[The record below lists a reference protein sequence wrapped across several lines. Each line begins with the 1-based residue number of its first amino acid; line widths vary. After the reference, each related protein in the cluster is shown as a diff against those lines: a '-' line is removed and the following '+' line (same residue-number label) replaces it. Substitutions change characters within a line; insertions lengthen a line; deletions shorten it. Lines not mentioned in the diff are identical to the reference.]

1 MIHLIYNILF
11 SLFFIISA
19 PYYFW
24 KMWRRGN
31 WQNKFFE
38 RFGLYN
44 NQFKKRICHKPVVWF
59 HAVSVGEVNICIRL
73 VKEIFPKLK
82 NYKIVV
88 STTTSTGMEGLL
100 RGLPDEVEKIYYPI
114 DFFFSVSRAF
124 NVIRPTFIVIVEAEI
139 WPNFLWTAQKKDVPV
154 FLVNARLSERSF
166 NGYQRFGILFKEI
179 FKSFAAVGCCDE
191 KDRERLIKLGCKP
204 ENVLITGNLK
214 FDTSIVIGEGKLDVK
229 GLLNKIGVPPYAK
242 IIVGGSTHNGEEE
255 ILARIF
261 ISLKKQFP
269 DLFLILVPR
278 HFERT
283 KSVVE
288 VLENLKIPFVLR
300 TEISQEKHYEPGS
313 IQCLVVNTTGEL
325 KEFYKVATAVFVGK
339 SLTAEG
345 GQNPI
350 EPAALG
356 KPIVFGP
363 NMQNFSAI
371 VKILLN
377 RQAAIQ
383 VKDEPQ
389 LEAVFQRIL
398 KDSEFAKKVGD
409 NALKVINENRGA
421 IEKTMSMMFNVL
433 KEKGIEIS

>member
-1 MIHLIYNILF
+1 MIRLVYNIIFL
-11 SLFFIISA
+11 LFFILSA

-31 WQNKFFE
+31 WQYKFFE
-38 RFGLYN
+38 RFGFYN
-44 NQFKKRICHKPVVWF
+44 SQFRKRICDKPVVWF

-73 VKEIFPKLK
+73 IKETMPKLRNFK
-82 NYKIVV
+82 FVV

-100 RGLPDEVEKIYYPI
+100 KGLPEVVEKIYYPI

-124 NVIRPTFIVIVEAEI
+124 KLINPKFIVIVEAEI
-139 WPNFLWTAQKKDVPV
+139 WPNFLWTAQKKDIPV

-166 NGYQRFGILFKEI
+166 NGYQRFGVLFKKI
-179 FKSFAAVGCCDE
+179 FNSFATVGCCDE
-191 KDRERLIKLGCKP
+191 KDKERLIKLGCKP
-204 ENVLITGNLK
+204 ESVFITGNLK
-214 FDTSIVIGEGKLDVK
+214 FDTSSAIGGGNLDVR
-229 GLLNKIGVPPYAK
+229 GLLNKIGVFPNAR

-255 ILARIF
+255 VLTRTF
-261 ISLKKQFP
+261 INLKKQFP

-278 HFERT
+278 HFERA
-283 KSVVE
+283 KSVVD
-288 VLENLKIPFVLR
+288 VLEALEVSFVLR
-300 TEISQEKHYEPGS
+300 TGINQEKRYEPGS
-313 IQCLVVNTTGEL
+313 IQCLLVNTTGEL
-325 KEFYKVATAVFVGK
+325 KEFYKVATVVFVGK

-363 NMQNFSAI
+363 NMQNFLAI

-383 VKDEPQ
+383 VKDASQ

-398 KDSEFAKKVGD
+398 KDSDFAKKLGD